1 MLHTP
6 YQKPRH
12 NLSLALHEQPN
23 PQLHAQLVQQLR
35 VSDKIRA
42 LATDGA
48 RRRTGHFARPRRGTF
63 PGLYLPPRQCPGVAH
78 RVAQSKAASDQA
90 ALANPRWLAFVCW
103 SQTASADR
111 QAPLGRSATSFD
123 RAIPG
128 VPLGTQAKVAPC
140 AVNDNPPP
148 CALLVSKD
156 GPGGPTFLCN
166 VATAPTI

>member
-1 MLHTP
+1 MLGTGEGADPQHQPSRQVIHHTL
-6 YQKPRH
+6 RH
-12 NLSLALHEQPN
+12 
-23 PQLHAQLVQQLR
+23 
-35 VSDKIRA
+35 
-42 LATDGA
+42 
-48 RRRTGHFARPRRGTF
+48 
-63 PGLYLPPRQCPGVAH
+63 PRQCPGVAH

-90 ALANPRWLAFVCW
+90 ALANPRWLAFVCL

-156 GPGGPTFLCN
+156 GPWRADVYL
-166 VATAPTI
+166 

>member
-1 MLHTP
+1 MPLPSTP
-6 YQKPRH
+6 ASRGAPDHRTAPVACGCCRPFGAG
-12 NLSLALHEQPN
+12 SLD
-23 PQLHAQLVQQLR
+23 HA
-35 VSDKIRA
+35 
-42 LATDGA
+42 GA
-48 RRRTGHFARPRRGTF
+48 RRGRRSPAPTSRHVIHHT
-63 PGLYLPPRQCPGVAH
+63 LRHPRQCPGVAR

-156 GPGGPTFLCN
+156 GLVGPTFLCN
-166 VATAPTI
+166 VAAAPTIEAQVHHVR